1 MENTAADIEELQ
13 AIIHNYTFFFLVFD
27 VVFFVGVVFSVI
39 LLIQYL
45 KSKKDL
51 RTSGD
56 YLRYTIRGQEEER
69 ARIAREL
76 HDTIA
81 QDLRYCRS
89 IAEKIKDT
97 GLRADITGLLS
108 KSLSEVRSMSYN
120 LAPPDVTNS
129 NLPANIMNL
138 CQIFQQ
144 HSDVEFRLVAT
155 EDLNTDFL
163 TREENFNLYRIVQES
178 LVNILKHAQA
188 IEVTVLMRNEIGDE
202 EKGLYIFV
210 TDDGIGFDAT
220 FDYTSGTSHFG
231 LVGMKQRAE
240 LIGAKIEISSELG
253 EGSQV
258 SIVKLCQ
265 EK

>member
-1 MENTAADIEELQ
+1 MENSAAEIEELQ
-13 AIIHNYTFFFLVFD
+13 AIIHNYTVFFLVFD
-27 VVFFVGVVFSVI
+27 VVFFVGLVFSVI

-45 KSKKDL
+45 KSKKEL

-69 ARIAREL
+69 GRIAREL

-89 IAEKIKDT
+89 IAEEIKDSA
-97 GLRADITGLLS
+97 LRSDITGLLS
-108 KSLSEVRSMSYN
+108 KSLSDVRSMSYN
-120 LAPPDVTNS
+120 LAPPDVTKN
-129 NLPANIMNL
+129 NLSANVMNL

-144 HSDVEFRLVAT
+144 QTGIEFRLVAT
-155 EDLNTDFL
+155 EELNTDFL

-178 LVNILKHAQA
+178 LINVMKHAQA
-188 IEVTVLMRNEIGDE
+188 SEVTVLMRNEIGDE

-210 TDDGIGFDAT
+210 TDDGIGFDEN
-220 FDYTSGTSHFG
+220 FDYTFGISHFG
-231 LVGMKQRAE
+231 LVGMKQRAD
-240 LIGAKIEISSELG
+240 LIGARLEITSEPG

-258 SIVKLCQ
+258 SVVKLCQ
-265 EK
+265 KK